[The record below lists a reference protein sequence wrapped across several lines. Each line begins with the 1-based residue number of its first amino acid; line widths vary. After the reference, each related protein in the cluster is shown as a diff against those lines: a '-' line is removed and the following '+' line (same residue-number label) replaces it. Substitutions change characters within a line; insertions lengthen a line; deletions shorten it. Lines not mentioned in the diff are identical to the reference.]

1 MRRVHSIIRELGGG
15 IARLSEL
22 CSRGLSPE
30 LIWLLVGYGRII
42 RVRKGWY
49 ANKDSDDALIRAW
62 RVGGRLAC
70 VSALAYHGLGEPDPL
85 ALHVSVPGTASRLRT
100 AHNHRERLAEH
111 PDPAIIVHWT
121 RRPVPGDRSAVS
133 AEFALEQAER
143 CGSSAATHDTL

>member
-1 MRRVHSIIRELGGG
+1 MRRVQTIIRELGG

-22 CSRGLSPE
+22 GSHGYSPE
-30 LIWLLVGYGRII
+30 IIGLLVDYGRII

-49 ANKDSDDALIRAW
+49 ANTDSDDALIRAW

-70 VSALAYHGLGEPDPL
+70 VSALAHHGLGEPDPL
-85 ALHVSVPGTASRLRT
+85 ALHVSVPRTASRLRT

-121 RRPVPGDRSAVS
+121 RRPVPGDRSAVDV
-133 AEFALEQAER
+133 EFAREQAAG
-143 CGSSAATHDTL
+143 CGSSGAAHDTL